1 MFITAKLLPLF
12 YLFTLEVFMGSYI
25 DSNLTTN
32 ERVIKEA
39 KVSWWSQWPFFLFG
53 GFFLLSG
60 MGASLAPNGDGDG
73 DGGGGGGVILFVAVA
88 FIVFA
93 IIRVISTELAL
104 TNRRVIAKTG
114 FIRRDT
120 IELRLE
126 KVEGFVVNQS
136 IFGRILNYGSVIVSG
151 TGGIKTPIPFIH
163 NPAEFRMVVNEFLE
177 NPSQFD

>member
-1 MFITAKLLPLF
+1 
-12 YLFTLEVFMGSYI
+12 MGSYI

-60 MGASLAPNGDGDG
+60 MGASVTPNEN
-73 DGGGGGGVILFVAVA
+73 GGGGGGVILFVAVA

-151 TGGIKTPIPFIH
+151 TGGIKTPIPFIY
-163 NPAEFRMVVNEFLE
+163 NPTEFRMVVNEFLE

>member
-1 MFITAKLLPLF
+1 
-12 YLFTLEVFMGSYI
+12 MGSYI

-39 KVSWWSQWPFFLFG
+39 KVSWWSQLPFFLAG
-53 GFFLLSG
+53 GFFLLMA
-60 MGASLAPNGDGDG
+60 MGSSVTPNS
-73 DGGGGGGVILFVAVA
+73 DGGGLILFIAVL

-104 TNRRVIAKTG
+104 TNKRVIAKTG

-120 IELRLE
+120 VELRLE

-136 IFGRILNYGSVIVSG
+136 IIGRLFNYGSVIVSG
-151 TGGIKTPIPFIH
+151 TGGIKTPIPFIY
-163 NPAEFRMVVNEFLE
+163 NPTEFRMVVNEFLE
-177 NPSQFD
+177 NPAQFD

>member
-1 MFITAKLLPLF
+1 
-12 YLFTLEVFMGSYI
+12 MGSYI

-60 MGASLAPNGDGDG
+60 MGASLDSDGS
-73 DGGGGGGVILFVAVA
+73 GGVILFVAVA

-93 IIRVISTELAL
+93 VIRVISTELAL
-104 TNRRVIAKTG
+104 TNKRVIAKTG

-151 TGGIKTPIPFIH
+151 TGGIKTPIPFIY
-163 NPAEFRMVVNEFLE
+163 NPTEFRMVVNEFLE